1 MHEFSICEGIVK
13 AAVEEVEKMTPR
25 PKALRRARV
34 VVGRLHAIVPD
45 NMEMAYEVLTRD
57 TPIAGSKLEL
67 EFVPIAA
74 KCKVCGW
81 EGSIEPPVF
90 LCGSCLSGDI
100 EVVTGRELYLAN
112 LEVEVDGNE

>member
-1 MHEFSICEGIVK
+1 MHEFSICEGVVK
-13 AAVEEVEKMTPR
+13 AAIEEVGKRTTR
-25 PKALRRARV
+25 PISLRSARV

-67 EFVPIAA
+67 EFVPITA
-74 KCKVCGW
+74 KCRACGW
-81 EGSIEPPVF
+81 EGEIEPPLF

-100 EVVTGRELYLAN
+100 EVLTGRELYLAN
-112 LEVEVDGNE
+112 LEVEEGGDD

>member
-13 AAVEEVEKMTPR
+13 AAQEELGRMNPR

-45 NMEMAYEVLTRD
+45 NMELAYEVLTRD

-67 EFVPIAA
+67 EFVPITA
-74 KCKVCGW
+74 KCRACGW
-81 EGSIEPPVF
+81 AGGIGPPVF

-100 EVVTGRELYLAN
+100 EVLTGRELYLSN
-112 LEVEVDGNE
+112 LEVEQDGDE